1 MPIRIDTPDHPLLA
15 DYRDLTDAQL
25 RAREHRGEHAHFI
38 AEGEGVVRHL
48 LASRFPLRSLL
59 LTPAFA
65 QGRFAD
71 VIASLDPAIPV
82 LVAEP
87 PVMEQV
93 AGFPFH
99 RGVLASG
106 QRLSDPPLDA
116 ILADARLLVVCEDL
130 ANIENVGSVF
140 RNLACMVD
148 RAAVLLTPRSCHP
161 LYRKALRVSMGH
173 ALRIPFATLPDWPGS
188 IRLLHDA
195 GFTTLA
201 LTPRADAG
209 SLRDLPSPSRP
220 AILLGSE
227 GPGLHD
233 ATIDAAMQRVRIPMT
248 PGSDSL
254 NVATALAVALWH
266 CGP

>member
-1 MPIRIDTPDHPLLA
+1 MLIRVDTPDHPLLA

-48 LASRFPLRSLL
+48 LASRFPIRSLL

-65 QGRFAD
+65 EGRLAD
-71 VIASLDPAIPV
+71 AVAALDPAVPV
-82 LVAEP
+82 LIAQP

-106 QRLSDPPLDA
+106 QRLPDPPLDTL
-116 ILADARLLVVCEDL
+116 LAGASCLVVCEDL
-130 ANIENVGSVF
+130 ANIENVGSIF
-140 RNLACMVD
+140 RNLACMVQD
-148 RAAVLLTPRSCHP
+148 AAVLLTPRSCHP

-173 ALRIPFATLPDWPGS
+173 ALRIPSAVLPDWPGS
-188 IRLLHDA
+188 IGRLHEA

-201 LTPRADAG
+201 LTPGPQAI
-209 SLRDLPSPSRP
+209 SLRDLAPVARP
-220 AILLGSE
+220 ALLLGSE
-227 GPGLHD
+227 GPGLHE
-233 ATIDAAMQRVRIPMT
+233 ATLAAAMRQVRIPMT

-266 CGP
+266 CAR

>member
-1 MPIRIDTPDHPLLA
+1 MLIRIDTPDHPLLT
-15 DYRDLTDAQL
+15 DFRDLTDAQL

-71 VIASLDPAIPV
+71 AIASIDPAIPV
-82 LVAEP
+82 LVAQP
-87 PVMEQV
+87 PVMEEV

-106 QRLSDPPLDA
+106 QRLPDPPLETL
-116 ILADARLLVVCEDL
+116 LAKAKVLVVCEDL

-140 RNLACMVD
+140 RNLACLVD
-148 RAAVLLTPRSCHP
+148 NAAVLLTPRSCHP

-188 IRLLHDA
+188 IDLIHAA

-201 LTPRADAG
+201 LTPRPCAL
-209 SLRDLPSPSRP
+209 SLRDLPPPSRP

-233 ATIDAAMQRVRIPMT
+233 ATIDAAKERVRIPMT

-266 CGP
+266 CDP

>member
-1 MPIRIDTPDHPLLA
+1 VLIRIDTPDDPRLA

-71 VIASLDPAIPV
+71 VIHALDPAIPV
-82 LVAEP
+82 LVAQP
-87 PVMEQV
+87 AVMEAI

-106 QRLSDPPLDA
+106 QRLPDQPLDTL
-116 ILADARLLVVCEDL
+116 LAQAKLLVVCEDL

-140 RNLACMVD
+140 RNLACMVED
-148 RAAVLLTPRSCHP
+148 AAVLLTPRSCHP

-173 ALRIPFATLPDWPGS
+173 ALRIPFATLPDWPAS
-188 IRLLHDA
+188 IRLLHEA

-201 LTPRADAG
+201 LTPRAEAV
-209 SLRDLPSPSRP
+209 SLRDLPPSPRH

-227 GPGLHD
+227 GPGLQD
-233 ATIDAAMQRVRIPMT
+233 ATIAAASRQVRIPMT

-254 NVATALAVALWH
+254 NVATALAVALWQ
-266 CGP
+266 CGR